1 MRNMLPV
8 TEVDASENCV
18 GSTVGEVDITRESE
32 RKVRGTWRESE
43 GKVKGKE
50 GEKEERVKGK

>member
-43 GKVKGKE
+43 GKRRGKGRESEGKVKKS
-50 GEKEERVKGK
+50 